1 MSKTISLFDDFGAE
15 PHAAPADKKI
25 SVTFAEYKRTD
36 EVAPDEL
43 FKGFN
48 ELHAVTFSLGIKQVE
63 HVMKFFDRGEVILG
77 SRDQVSVDLAEL
89 IALQKYAID
98 YFNKNTLLRK
108 KIEEGDFKFYVTDR
122 VHAKIYLMR
131 AEDGRCRVIL
141 ASANF
146 SANAWQ
152 RRQLENFVVM
162 DEPEAY
168 EHYLKVFTDLRKTSA
183 DEIDCDA
190 RPLKE
195 DGTNLELM
203 PAIRNVVHSKA
214 AVVVHEVSPESAA
227 EVEYIFAQRQTAEKF
242 RTLCKEVGIHADDHG
257 KTLLVADKVV
267 RLKTQMRRIHA
278 EELDRRKNNRAV
290 APELLIDC
298 ENRRVTFN
306 DELWD
311 LQPPAADVRADLQ
324 SLIKYIDGAEIFTG
338 DVVELKTLYWK
349 ILLYMFVSP
358 FFARLRYFYSQ
369 LVPANSSGKAFP
381 MYMILRGPKNGGKSS
396 IVATAQQLMFNRVLP
411 TISPKKIAGKDF
423 ENYKLTIKGC
433 PILIDDVTN
442 MNLRYMKEFVKDD
455 SSLIGGKVL
464 DHGTFI
470 FTSNDADKIRQEISK
485 RVVLFT
491 INNQINEDTAV
502 RKDAHLKKIQRDMH
516 NALYRAYLAKIFP
529 AIAALTDEIIG
540 GDKDDWLPDIF
551 SIASRTLTEIFHEHE
566 LDVPPELKIFC
577 WKDYLGE
584 ATKSQKAIDTLENLY
599 KLMPQIFTVDAQ
611 KDFVTID
618 LSALD
623 QKTQLQI
630 SEMLEAELPPS
641 TERIRVGNIVTL
653 KLSELEKF
661 ARTPFTD
668 TRNFLQKVFA
678 MFKRG

>member
-1 MSKTISLFDDFGAE
+1 MSKTISLFDDLSAE
-15 PHAAPADKKI
+15 PHAASADKKI

-36 EVAPDEL
+36 EVAPDDL

-48 ELHAVTFSLGIKQVE
+48 ELHAVTYSLGINQVE
-63 HVMKFFDRGEVILG
+63 RVMKFFDRGEVILG
-77 SRDQVSVDLAEL
+77 SREQVSTDLAEML
-89 IALQKYAID
+89 ALQKYAID
-98 YFNKNTLLRK
+98 YVNKNTLLRK
-108 KIEEGDFKFYVTDR
+108 KIKAHDFRFYVTDR
-122 VHAKIYLMR
+122 VHAKIYLMC

-152 RRQLENFVVM
+152 RRQFENFVVM

-183 DEIDCDA
+183 DEIDFDA

-195 DGTNLELM
+195 DGTNLDTM
-203 PAIRNVVHSKA
+203 PAIRNVAHSKA
-214 AVVVHEVSPESAA
+214 AVVVHEVSPESAE

-242 RTLCKEVGIHADDHG
+242 RKLCKEVGIHADEHG

-267 RLKTQMRRIHA
+267 HLKTQMRRTHA

-290 APELLIDC
+290 APELLIDFD
-298 ENRRVTFN
+298 NRRVIFN

-324 SLIKYIDGAEIFTG
+324 SLIKYIDSAEIFTG
-338 DVVELKTLYWK
+338 NVATLKTLYWK

-411 TISPKKIAGKDF
+411 TISARDTAASKM
-423 ENYKLTIKGC
+423 ENFKLTIKGC

-442 MNLRYMKEFVKDD
+442 MNLRNVKEFVKDD

-470 FTSNDADKIRQEISK
+470 FTSNDADKIKQEISK

-491 INNQINEDTAV
+491 ISNQINEDTAV

-529 AIAALTDEIIG
+529 AVAELTDEIIG
-540 GDKDDWLPDIF
+540 GGKDDWLPDIF

-584 ATKSQKAIDTLENLY
+584 ATKSQNAVDTLEKYFN
-599 KLMPQIFTVDAQ
+599 LMPQIFTVDAR
-611 KDFVTID
+611 KDRLTIN
-618 LSALD
+618 LAALD

-653 KLSELEKF
+653 KLSELKKF
-661 ARTPFTD
+661 SDIPFANN
-668 TRNFLQKVFA
+668 RNIFQKIVALF
-678 MFKRG
+678 GSG